1 MADVLVIG
9 GGIVGVS
16 VAAMCARRGLSVT
29 LCERGTL
36 AAGAS
41 GRNFGLV
48 TGPHPEPLREV
59 ARRSLRL
66 YAELHHASGR
76 AFWFDRETVGSLAVA
91 ERASDLDGLAG
102 ELLDAAALREAEP
115 LLADDLAG
123 ARLLPCQRVD
133 PGGAVAAFADEAR
146 AGRAEILLGCT
157 ARGLLRGGGGDVRGA
172 LTDAGAITA
181 GTTVVAA
188 GHWSWSLLRGL
199 GLDLPIRG
207 VRGWIALTRPAP
219 FQLGHVIED
228 AGWSRGA
235 EPLTVEHLAGGG
247 APAADVHV
255 GLAQD
260 ADGRVLLGA
269 SLQASRG
276 DRDEGEEILQRIAA
290 RALRVLP
297 ALAGLEI
304 QETRSCVRPMTPD
317 GLPFHGPV
325 PGADGLVL
333 ACGHNA
339 QGVTWGPGAGAAVA
353 DGIADGT
360 WDPVLLPERAGVAA

>member
-9 GGIVGVS
+9 GGVVGVS
-16 VAAMCARRGLSVT
+16 AALMCARRGLAVT

-48 TGPHPEPLREV
+48 TGPHPAPLREL
-59 ARRSLRL
+59 ARRSLQV
-66 YAELHHASGR
+66 YAEVHHASGR
-76 AFWFDRETVGSLAVA
+76 AFWFDRVSVGSLAVA
-91 ERASDLDGLAG
+91 ERAADLDGLEG

-115 LLADDLAG
+115 LLAHDLAG

-133 PGGAVAAFADEAR
+133 PGGAVAALADEAR
-146 AGRAEILLGCT
+146 AHGAEILLGCP
-157 ARGLLRGGGGDVRGA
+157 ARGLLRSGAGAVRGA
-172 LTDAGAITA
+172 LTDAGAIA
-181 GTTVVAA
+181 AETTVVAA
-188 GHWSWSLLRGL
+188 GHWSWALVRGL

-219 FQLGHVIED
+219 FRLGHVIED

-235 EPLTVEHLAGGG
+235 EPFRIEHLASG
-247 APAADVHV
+247 AGPAADVHV

-276 DRDEGEEILQRIAA
+276 DREEGEEILQRIAA

-297 ALAGLEI
+297 PLAGLEI
-304 QETRSCVRPMTPD
+304 QETRSCVRPLTPD

-339 QGVTWGPGAGAAVA
+339 QGVTWGPGAGAALA
-353 DGIADGT
+353 DGIVDGT
-360 WDPVLLPERAGVAA
+360 WEPALLPERAGVVA